1 MRRSTRT
8 PIATATALAC
18 ALAASPASASG
29 VSRSWVS
36 PTGNDTNNGTCSI
49 AAPCK
54 TFQHAHDMTLAG
66 GELSVLRAG
75 SYGSLTI
82 AKSISMTNDGAGE
95 AEITGGI
102 DGIDIQANAG
112 DVIGLR
118 GLTIDGSQFPGKG
131 TGVTFGAGA
140 SAALHV
146 QNCVIRN
153 FARGIVMVAGA
164 SMRMLVSDTLI
175 YNNGSVGAGSA
186 TSGGIF
192 AAAIGLQGAGA
203 NAEVV
208 LNRVRLENNQNGLIV
223 VGNQPPVEGPQLHD
237 GPSHVILRNSIVSG
251 SAANGI
257 WAVTAAGAA
266 PVAIFVRNT
275 AAVGNG
281 AAGILADGPGAT
293 IAIGRVTVARNATG
307 LTASNGGQIFSYSD
321 NEIGNNIGADGAPT
335 GFFTP
340 R

>member
-1 MRRSTRT
+1 
-8 PIATATALAC
+8 
-18 ALAASPASASG
+18 
-29 VSRSWVS
+29 S
-36 PTGNDTNNGTCSI
+36 PTGNDTNNTTCSVT
-49 AAPCK
+49 APCK
-54 TFQHAHDMTLAG
+54 TFQHAHDVTAAG
-66 GELSVLRAG
+66 GEISVLRAG

-82 AKSISMTNDGAGE
+82 AKSVNITNEGAGE
-95 AEITGGI
+95 VEITGGI

-118 GLTIDGSQFPGKG
+118 GLTIDGSQFLGEG
-131 TGVTFGAGA
+131 MGVTFGAGV

-153 FARGIVMVAGA
+153 FAIGIAMLAGA

-175 YNNGSVGAGSA
+175 YNNGSVGSGRPSR
-186 TSGGIF
+186 GGIF
-192 AAAIGLQGAGA
+192 VAAIGLQGAGA

-281 AAGILADGPGAT
+281 ATGILADGPGAT
-293 IAIGRVTVARNATG
+293 IAIGTVTVAPNPTRLTPSNA
-307 LTASNGGQIFSYSD
+307 
-321 NEIGNNIGADGAPT
+321 APT
-335 GFFTP
+335 
-340 R
+340 